1 MSYHSFRIPED
12 GESNIKMIRTTTGVF
27 YFLLYVR
34 KKKSCRGGRHMHIAQ
49 TIIRLNNLSLLE
61 LLLEDLLEGDGVS
74 SKLADTLAELVDGHG
89 VLVEVETE
97 GGLVVEVRLLL
108 EVELGGVGSVELLGN
123 LVLAVVE
130 LLEEVG
136 LHVLLVSIRVLQ
148 GLVTY
153 GDSEVVAAS
162 ELGDLTNV
170 SEGSAHDDGLVAEL
184 LVVVVNLN
192 NGLDTRVL
200 LLLVLLLVVGLVPV
214 KDTANEGRDE
224 EGTGLSGSDGL
235 NRREHQ
241 SQVGVDVVLGLQDV
255 SSLDTLVGRG
265 DLDENAVL
273 GDTGLLVELLQE
285 SAERRQKHLRYDA
298 THVDD
303 TEGLLDTGVGVEGES
318 GVNLGRD
325 LAGDDLK
332 DLLAE
337 LDKESVKDGI
347 NLVVDAL
354 AIGVLLSVGD
364 SVVNKLGIL
373 SLLRGCQDQGRV
385 GGSILRLVLV
395 NGSKVTRVADD
406 NLEKVLVIGRHLTPP
421 QGHS

>member
-1 MSYHSFRIPED
+1 
-12 GESNIKMIRTTTGVF
+12 
-27 YFLLYVR
+27 
-34 KKKSCRGGRHMHIAQ
+34 
-49 TIIRLNNLSLLE
+49 
-61 LLLEDLLEGDGVS
+61 
-74 SKLADTLAELVDGHG
+74 
-89 VLVEVETE
+89 
-97 GGLVVEVRLLL
+97 
-108 EVELGGVGSVELLGN
+108 
-123 LVLAVVE
+123 
-130 LLEEVG
+130 
-136 LHVLLVSIRVLQ
+136 
-148 GLVTY
+148 
-153 GDSEVVAAS
+153 
-162 ELGDLTNV
+162 
-170 SEGSAHDDGLVAEL
+170 
-184 LVVVVNLN
+184 
-192 NGLDTRVL
+192 
-200 LLLVLLLVVGLVPV
+200 
-214 KDTANEGRDE
+214 
-224 EGTGLSGSDGL
+224 
-235 NRREHQ
+235 
-241 SQVGVDVVLGLQDV
+241 
-255 SSLDTLVGRG
+255 
-265 DLDENAVL
+265 
-273 GDTGLLVELLQE
+273 LQE
-285 SAERRQKHLRYDA
+285 SAERRQKDLRYDA

-337 LDKESVKDGI
+337 LDKESVKDSI